1 MLRSTLSDVGHIEV
15 LLRRGN
21 LDGLCDRP
29 TPQSRA
35 MSDLDDYLGRVRALL
50 VSLANC
56 LTPGEQEEV
65 EHLIEHGE
73 PAEAMRALAW
83 IIVEERMMVP
93 AESIAALF
101 DLTSGPSKGKTCQQT
116 LRITLSA

>member
-1 MLRSTLSDVGHIEV
+1 
-15 LLRRGN
+15 
-21 LDGLCDRP
+21 
-29 TPQSRA
+29 